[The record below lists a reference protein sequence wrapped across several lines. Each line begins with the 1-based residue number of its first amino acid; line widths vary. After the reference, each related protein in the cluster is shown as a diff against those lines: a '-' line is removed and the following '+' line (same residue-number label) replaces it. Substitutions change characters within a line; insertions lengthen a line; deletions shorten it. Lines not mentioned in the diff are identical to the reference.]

1 MTNHTESSTTGY
13 AAGGDDVGADT
24 AESRARSAASETGK
38 AAWEEAQA
46 QFEQQRSFVADQANK
61 IASALHNMAKE
72 FDDQDQHTFSNYTD
86 RLASY
91 SDALSN
97 NLRDKDLNYFVDEA
111 RSISRRQ
118 PLLFV
123 GGAIAAGF
131 VLARFLRSSATTQQ
145 PAHRPD
151 MVPTS
156 RTSHYDAPPAQ
167 EPSPALGT
175 GASRNGHTDTPT
187 GKRPRTDP
195 PSDGIF

>member
-1 MTNHTESSTTGY
+1 MTNHTESSNAGY

-24 AESRARSAASETGK
+24 AESRARNAASETGN

-46 QFEQQRSFVADQANK
+46 QFEQQRSFVAEQANK
-61 IASALHNMAKE
+61 VASALHNMARE
-72 FDDQDQHTFSNYTD
+72 FDQQDQHAFSNYTN

-91 SDALSN
+91 SDALSEK
-97 NLRDKDLNYFVDEA
+97 LRDKDLNYFVDEA

-131 VLARFLRSSATTQQ
+131 VLARFLRSSAAPQQ

-151 MVPTS
+151 SVPTS
-156 RTSHYDAPPAQ
+156 RTGHYDAPATQ
-167 EPSPALGT
+167 APSPALGT
-175 GASRNGHTDTPT
+175 GARRTGHTDAPI

>member
-13 AAGGDDVGADT
+13 AEGGDDVGADT

-46 QFEQQRSFVADQANK
+46 QFEQQRSFVAEQANK
-61 IASALHNMAKE
+61 VASALHNMARE
-72 FDDQDQHTFSNYTD
+72 FDHQDQHAFSNYTN

-91 SDALSN
+91 SDSLSEK
-97 NLRDKDLNYFVDEA
+97 LRDKDLNYFVDEA

-131 VLARFLRSSATTQQ
+131 VLARFLRSSAAPEQ
-145 PAHRPD
+145 PAQRQD
-151 MVPTS
+151 AVPTS
-156 RTSHYDAPPAQ
+156 RAGHYDAPPPQ
-167 EPSPALGT
+167 TPSPALGT
-175 GASRNGHTDTPT
+175 GASRTGHTDAPI